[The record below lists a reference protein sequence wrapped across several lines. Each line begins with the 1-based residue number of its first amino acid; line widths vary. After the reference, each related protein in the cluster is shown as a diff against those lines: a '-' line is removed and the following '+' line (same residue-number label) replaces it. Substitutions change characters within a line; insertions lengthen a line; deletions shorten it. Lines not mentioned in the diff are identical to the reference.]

1 MTLWAVVPV
10 KPLRR
15 GKSRLSSVLS
25 EDERTALNKRLLVH
39 TVDTLTQL
47 PELEQVLVVSR
58 DSEALAIARLH
69 GARTVLEDSAS
80 HLNIALERATA
91 VATTYAAR
99 GILILPADLPNITPD
114 DVRTLIGKAGSGASV
129 VIAPDHHRTGTNA
142 LLVRPPGLL
151 SYSFGE
157 NSFNKHM
164 SQIEERSIHVEI
176 VEMPCLAQD
185 VDYPEDLTF
194 LNGQIEDWLRTED
207 ELHPRQ
213 VGGYYSELIANGG
226 IGSQEG

>member
-15 GKSRLSSVLS
+15 GKSRLSGVLS
-25 EDERTALNKRLLVH
+25 EDERTALNKRLLIH
-39 TVDTLTQL
+39 TVDTLTKL

-91 VATTYAAR
+91 VATSYAAR
-99 GILILPADLPNITPD
+99 GVLILPADLPNITPD
-114 DVRTLIGKAGSGASV
+114 DVRTLISTAKHGASV
-129 VIAPDHHRTGTNA
+129 VIAPDHHGTGTNA
-142 LLVRPPGLL
+142 LLVRPPGLI

-157 NSFNKHM
+157 NSFKRHM
-164 SQIEERSIHVEI
+164 AQIEDKQIKVEVI
-176 VEMPCLAQD
+176 EMPCLAQD

-194 LNGQIEDWLRTED
+194 LNGQIADWLRADED
-207 ELHPRQ
+207 EEHEKA
-213 VGGYYSELIANGG
+213 GGYYSELIHNGSIQTG
-226 IGSQEG
+226 ER

>member
-25 EDERTALNKRLLVH
+25 EDERTALNKKLLIH
-39 TVDTLTQL
+39 TVETLTQI

-69 GARTVLEDSAS
+69 GTRTVLEDSGS
-80 HLNIALERATA
+80 ELNIAIARATA
-91 VATTYAAR
+91 VATTYAAS
-99 GILILPADLPNITPD
+99 GVLILPADLPNITPE
-114 DVRTLIGKAGSGASV
+114 DVKQLISSAATGASV
-129 VIAPDHHRTGTNA
+129 VIAPDHRRTGTNA
-142 LLVRPPGLL
+142 LLVRPPGII

-157 NSFNKHM
+157 NSFQKHM
-164 SQIEERSIHVEI
+164 AQIEAKGLRVKVLEL
-176 VEMPCLAQD
+176 PCLAQD

-194 LNGQIEDWLRTED
+194 LNGQIDDWLTPDDPE
-207 ELHPRQ
+207 ESK
-213 VGGYYSELIANGG
+213 GSKGYYSEMIANGG
-226 IGSQEG
+226 AG

>member
-1 MTLWAVVPV
+1 
-10 KPLRR
+10 
-15 GKSRLSSVLS
+15 VLS
-25 EDERTALNKRLLVH
+25 ENERTALNKKLLIH

-47 PELEQVLVVSR
+47 SELEQVLVVSR
-58 DSEALAIARLH
+58 DSAALAVARMY

-114 DVRTLIGKAGSGASV
+114 DVRQLISVAEKGVSV

-157 NSFNKHM
+157 NSFSRHM
-164 SQIEERSIHVEI
+164 AQIKAKGLRHEVLDL
-176 VEMPCLAQD
+176 PCLAQD

-194 LNGQIEDWLRTED
+194 LNGQIEDWLQAED
-207 ELHPRQ
+207 EKENDQ
-213 VGGYYSELIANGG
+213 VRGYYSELIANGG
-226 IGSQEG
+226 LTPRD

>member
-25 EDERTALNKRLLVH
+25 EDERTALNKKLLIH

-47 PELEQVLVVSR
+47 SELEQVLVVSR
-58 DSEALAIARLH
+58 DSEALAVARMH

-80 HLNIALERATA
+80 HLNIALARATA
-91 VATTYAAR
+91 VATTYSAR
-99 GILILPADLPNITPD
+99 GVLILPADLPQITPD
-114 DVRTLIGKAGSGASV
+114 DVRQLVSLTEHGASV
-129 VIAPDHHRTGTNA
+129 VIAPDHRGTGTNA

-157 NSFNKHM
+157 NSFSRHM
-164 SQIEERSIHVEI
+164 AQIKSKGIKYEVLEL
-176 VEMPCLAQD
+176 PCLAQD
-185 VDYPEDLTF
+185 VDFPEDLTF
-194 LNGQIEDWLRTED
+194 LNGQIEDWLQVED
-207 ELHPRQ
+207 EKENNK
-213 VGGYYSELIANGG
+213 VKGYYSELIANGG
-226 IGSQEG
+226 MSTQD

>member
-25 EDERTALNKRLLVH
+25 EDERTALNKKLLIH
-39 TVDTLTQL
+39 TVDTLTQI

-69 GARTVLEDSAS
+69 GTRTVLEDSAS
-80 HLNIALERATA
+80 ELNIALTRATA
-91 VATTYAAR
+91 VASTYAASEV
-99 GILILPADLPNITPD
+99 LILPADLPNITPE
-114 DVRTLIGKAGSGASV
+114 DVKQLVALADTGTSV

-142 LLVRPPGLL
+142 LLVRPPGII

-157 NSFNKHM
+157 NSFPKHM
-164 SQIEERSIHVEI
+164 AQIEAKGLKVKVLEL
-176 VEMPCLAQD
+176 PCLAQD

-194 LNGQIEDWLRTED
+194 LNGQIDDWLSHD
-207 ELHPRQ
+207 E
-213 VGGYYSELIANGG
+213 GDETSGKGYYSEMIANGG
-226 IGSQEG
+226 VS